1 MPIADEEVRT
11 VIDKLAVF
19 VAKNGDAFENITKE
33 KQRDNP
39 KFAFLFGGEVR
50 YKHLA
55 SEILAAVCS
64 LSDTLDRP
72 CTGFGTDRDSD
83 LANINPSN
91 PLAFRAALQL
101 LSVQSVGR
109 AAARLSGKVCG
120 DDAIVRSCMTDHIG
134 ERLRRGPPMFCGIA

>member
-50 YKHLA
+50 SKHLA
-55 SEILAAVCS
+55 SEKAAACS
-64 LSDTLDRP
+64 LSDTFDRP
-72 CTGFGTDRDSD
+72 CTVYGADRGCDWLTSTHPTALPCVQHYNYYRYKVWEEQQRD
-83 LANINPSN
+83 YQEKCVAMT
-91 PLAFRAALQL
+91 PLLGHA
-101 LSVQSVGR
+101 
-109 AAARLSGKVCG
+109 
-120 DDAIVRSCMTDHIG
+120 
-134 ERLRRGPPMFCGIA
+134 